1 VRDGSSNLVQ
11 SATVSTP
18 SLALTGATEVARLEV
33 GIGWGTV
40 SGGSFFGC
48 SLEGPTPGTKYLV
61 GHDAAGLKTS
71 QLLLG
76 SQITTA
82 LAVGSSYYVS
92 VATVDLLSTP
102 GVTLSRRVLRIDLAA
117 PTTIAAQRDATDLA
131 DFGCLAHDG
140 TDLWVTEPYSGNLRA
155 LNESTLVATGTVHA
169 VGGSPLGIAH
179 ASGDLIYFDNDTGE
193 LVRFNLSGASE
204 TWRVSI
210 APRYVTGIRVVGSL
224 VFVAGYG
231 DHVAVYALSD
241 GSVVEVFPDYE
252 PTADAQFLDYDGD
265 VVCMVFTPGDGFRL
279 LRLSSATGEL
289 VSLQPVGSGIS
300 LAYVDSADV
309 VYVNELQGGSAD
321 LDAVGY
327 ELIPDLTGYTATVYQ
342 VSATVGRGYPASI
355 TL

>member
-1 VRDGSSNLVQ
+1 MGWV
-11 SATVSTP
+11 
-18 SLALTGATEVARLEV
+18 TE
-33 GIGWGTV
+33 

-61 GHDAAGLKTS
+61 GHDSSGLKTS
-71 QLLLG
+71 QLYIG

-82 LAVGSSYYVS
+82 LVVGSAYYVS
-92 VATVDLLSTP
+92 ALTVDLLSVP
-102 GVTLSRRVLRIDLAA
+102 SVTLTNRVYRVDLSA

-131 DFGCLAHDG
+131 DFGYMAHDG
-140 TDLWVTEPYSGNLRA
+140 TDLWVTEPFTGNLRA
-155 LNESTLVATGTVHA
+155 LNASTLVATGTVHA
-169 VGGSPLGIAH
+169 VGGSPLGITH
-179 ASGDLIYFDNDTGE
+179 SGGDLYFFDNATGE
-193 LVRFNLSGASE
+193 LVKFNISGASE

-210 APRYVTGIRVVGSL
+210 APTYVTEIRVVGSL

-342 VSATVGRGYPASI
+342 VSATIGRGYPASI